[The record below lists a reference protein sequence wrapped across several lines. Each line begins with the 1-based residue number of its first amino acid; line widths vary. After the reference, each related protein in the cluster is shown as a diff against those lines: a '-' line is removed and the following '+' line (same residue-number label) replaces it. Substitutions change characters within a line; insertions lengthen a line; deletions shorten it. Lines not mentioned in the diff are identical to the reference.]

1 MTIVRLERTGMINN
15 RKFEEKHMLTVEKLI
30 EHLKKF
36 DPKALVCYF
45 EVNTGDWQAQS
56 PDNLWWLVRTVADER
71 KELHKNSQVFHE
83 GKMEEEIDDMMK
95 YVQDNDVLIRF

>member
-1 MTIVRLERTGMINN
+1 MTIVRRERTGMINN

>member
-1 MTIVRLERTGMINN
+1 MSIARRERTGMINN

>member
-1 MTIVRLERTGMINN
+1 MTIVGLERTGMINN

>member
-56 PDNLWWLVRTVADER
+56 PDTLWWLVRTVADER

>member
-1 MTIVRLERTGMINN
+1 MINN